1 MIAPHDVSE
10 KDATFGSEQVTKRH
24 KSGEVLENMSASKPL
39 YFMCY
44 KTLFAVVISVILI
57 LSTIRVTNM
66 RLQCL
71 VYPYVNA
78 LLLRCTYYYFYNLKG
93 EFYYG

>member
-1 MIAPHDVSE
+1 MSE
-10 KDATFGSEQVTKRH
+10 KIATFESEQVTKQR

-39 YFMCY
+39 YFKRY
-44 KTLFAVVISVILI
+44 KTLFAAVISVILI
-57 LSTIRVTNM
+57 LSTTLVTNM

-71 VYPYVNA
+71 VYTYVNA